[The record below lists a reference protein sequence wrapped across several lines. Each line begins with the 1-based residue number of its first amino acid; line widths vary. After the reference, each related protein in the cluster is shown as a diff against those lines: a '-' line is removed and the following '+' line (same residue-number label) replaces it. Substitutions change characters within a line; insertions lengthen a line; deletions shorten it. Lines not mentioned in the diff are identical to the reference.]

1 MAGPL
6 SGLRVMDVS
15 IIAAGPWVGAL
26 LGELGAEVIKVEPP
40 AGDGTRWQPPLQGG
54 MGAVYQ
60 AMNVNK
66 RDMTLDLKDPEGYQ
80 LGLELVRSSDIFLHN
95 FRGGA
100 MDRLGFGYDKLKEV
114 NPRLIYAAVTGFG
127 EVGPLAKEGSQ
138 DFIVQAASGFARCS
152 GAPGEELEQFRFTGF
167 LDLAGASM
175 AVQGIL
181 AALMER
187 ERSGLGQK
195 VSVSML
201 EAALEMQALRL
212 MEFFATGE
220 NPSPMGS
227 ETPGVVPDRAFR
239 SQDVDVFVSAP
250 TQAQWRG
257 FCEAL
262 DSPEL
267 AEDPRFA
274 TNQDRVVNRA
284 ALNALLEPIFATR
297 PALWWMRVMERNGVP
312 CALAQNFE
320 INRYHAQVRENGMLA
335 DLDTPWGPVV
345 LGGLPW
351 HFSKTVC
358 QVRPA
363 PVPGEATELIVG
375 ELKKRMKPAP
385 AAEQARKGGQ

>member
-1 MAGPL
+1 
-6 SGLRVMDVS
+6 MDVS

-40 AGDGTRWQPPLQGG
+40 AGDGTRWQPPQQGG
-54 MGAVYQ
+54 MGAVYL

-66 RDMTLDLKDPEGYQ
+66 RDITLDLKDPEGFR
-80 LGLELVRSSDIFLHN
+80 LGMELVKTSDIFLHN

-100 MDRLGFGYDKLKEV
+100 MDRLGFGYEALKEV

-138 DFIVQAASGFARCS
+138 DFIVQAASGFARCN
-152 GAPGEELEQFRFTGF
+152 GAPGDELEQFRFTGF

-175 AVQGIL
+175 AVQGIM

-201 EAALEMQALRL
+201 EAALEMQATRL
-212 MEFFATGE
+212 MEFFATGQQ
-220 NPSPMGS
+220 PRPMGS

-239 SQDVDVFVSAP
+239 AQDVDVFITAQTP
-250 TQAQWRG
+250 AQWRG
-257 FCEAL
+257 FCSAL
-262 DSPEL
+262 ERPDL

-274 TNQDRVVNRA
+274 TNPDRVKNREE
-284 ALNALLEPIFATR
+284 LNALLEPIFATR

-312 CALAQNFE
+312 CALSHNFE
-320 INRYHAQVRENGMLA
+320 INRYHVQVRENGMIA
-335 DLDTPWGPVV
+335 EVDTPWGRVL

-351 HFSKTVC
+351 HFSKTPC
-358 QVRPA
+358 EVRPA
-363 PVPGEATELIVG
+363 PIPGEATEVVVG
-375 ELKKRMKPAP
+375 ELKKKLGSTLVVDLSQKGRV
-385 AAEQARKGGQ
+385 QA